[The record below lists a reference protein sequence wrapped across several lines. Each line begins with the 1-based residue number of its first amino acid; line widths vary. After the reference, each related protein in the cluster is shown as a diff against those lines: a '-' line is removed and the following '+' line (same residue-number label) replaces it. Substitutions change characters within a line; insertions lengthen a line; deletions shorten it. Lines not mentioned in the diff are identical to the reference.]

1 MMTLDTLILK
11 IKRLFKK
18 QIVNDSGIPDDC
30 VILKVRGFKYAYYKE
45 NEMAVERFLKSFCKA
60 SDMAEISHYKGE
72 FIEEIRMDEL
82 FSY

>member
-1 MMTLDTLILK
+1 MNKLLLILN
-11 IKRLFKK
+11 LFKK

-60 SDMAEISHYKGE
+60 NDMVEISHYKGE
-72 FIEEIRMDEL
+72 FIEEIRFDCL
-82 FSY
+82 FNY